1 MTDNNNNLE
10 NLQKLINK
18 FFSLGFSD
26 DLSPEI
32 NLISPNSVLIN
43 ITGKYAYLFNNNFKL
58 VRDIKK
64 ILALMYFN
72 EKGNYSDS
80 KLKILIDV
88 DGQKLKKIESLK
100 SIAKENAEKVILLKR
115 SISLNY
121 MNSFERYI
129 IHDYIFNN
137 YPNLKTHSV
146 GKEPKRKIVISI
158 NE

>member
-1 MTDNNNNLE
+1 MTDNNKLE

-18 FFSLGFSD
+18 FFSLGFKD
-26 DLSPEI
+26 GLSAEI
-32 NLISPNSVLIN
+32 NLISPNSILIN
-43 ITGKYAYLFNNNFKL
+43 IIGKYAYLFNNNFRL
-58 VRDIKK
+58 LRDIKK

-72 EKGNYSDS
+72 EKDHNLDS

-88 DGQKLKKIESLK
+88 GGQKFKSIESLK
-100 SIAKENAEKVILLKR
+100 TIAKENAEKVILLKR
-115 SISLNY
+115 SITLNY

-146 GKEPKRKIVISI
+146 GKEPKRRIVISI